1 MKIAPMLLAFALCSV
16 PVAAHEGGHDARGIV
31 TSVGSEALSIKTNRG
46 EESFLLT
53 PQTEFVKDG
62 APATAQD
69 VKALDRVVVHAKKN
83 AGRLEAVK
91 VQFKSP
97 ARPKEQ

>member
-1 MKIAPMLLAFALCSV
+1 
-16 PVAAHEGGHDARGIV
+16 
-31 TSVGSEALSIKTNRG
+31 
-46 EESFLLT
+46 
-53 PQTEFVKDG
+53 VKDG

-97 ARPKEQ
+97 ARPKKQ